1 MSQTGYS
8 KVQLY
13 SSSTATNTPSAG
25 NLTNDTNGSELAIN
39 ITDGKLFYKDNGGTV
54 QVIASKASNSGN
66 FSSVAITGGSING
79 TTIGSST
86 ASTGAF
92 TTLSASSTVSGT
104 GFSTYLASPPAIGG
118 TTAASGSFTTLS
130 GSTSTTTPIVQSSG
144 SLLLN
149 TNGTTTA
156 VSYTHL
162 TLPTNREV

>member
-1 MSQTGYS
+1 MAQSGYTPILLYASGTTG
-8 KVQLY
+8 
-13 SSSTATNTPSAG
+13 NTPSAS
-25 NLTNDTNGSELAIN
+25 NLTSSSSGSELALN
-39 ITDGKLFYKDNGGTV
+39 YYDGKLFYKDNTGTV

-156 VSYTHL
+156 VTIDTS
-162 TLPTNREV
+162 